1 MLGLPAND
9 DYLKSLIEGLEKDSS
24 LWFRNE
30 PAYTN
35 WALFE
40 YSGDKK
46 YIEAAYDKIMKVVS
60 KMNQEYSNLFLSYSI
75 QQRILDSFNK
85 FNNI

>member
-1 MLGLPAND
+1 
-9 DYLKSLIEGLEKDSS
+9 LIKGLEQDNS

-30 PAYTN
+30 PAYIN

-40 YSGDKK
+40 YSGEKR
-46 YIEAAYDKIMKVVS
+46 YIEAANNKIMKVVS
-60 KMNQEYSNLFLSYSI
+60 KMNQDYSNLFLSYSI

-85 FNNI
+85 LNNI